1 MCHKFWEPPECSQSS
16 TWRELAAIDSFAP
29 ILKGSLVKWFT
40 DSQRAAEHSI
50 RLEEQWIPRTENEK
64 ADYISRLRDFDDW
77 QIMHDLFLSLEE
89 LWGRHTVDCF
99 ANYYTAKLPRFF
111 SRFWNPGA
119 SGIDFFAQE
128 LSSENCL
135 VVPPVS
141 LVARVIHY
149 LSLQKAMA
157 TLVVPLWPSSSFW
170 PLLTSK
176 YRSFIKGYFTLNASQ
191 ALTLGRNLSS
201 FLGSPR
207 FTGEVLALRFEFL

>member
-1 MCHKFWEPPECSQSS
+1 MKLDLH
-16 TWRELAAIDSFAP
+16 RLAIKIFQ
-29 ILKGSLVKWFT
+29 FC
-40 DSQRAAEHSI
+40 AEHSI
-50 RLEEQWIPRTENEK
+50 RLEVQWIPRTENEK
-64 ADYISRLRDFDDW
+64 ADYISRLIDFDDW
-77 QIMHDLFLSLEE
+77 KITHGLFLSLEE
-89 LWGRHTVDCF
+89 LWGPHTVDCF

-111 SRFWNPGA
+111 SRFWNPGT

-141 LVARVIHY
+141 LVVRVIHY

-176 YRSFIKGYFTLNASQ
+176 YRLFKKGCFTLNAFR

-207 FTGEVLALRFEFL
+207 FTGEVVALRFEFL

>member
-1 MCHKFWEPPECSQSS
+1 M
-16 TWRELAAIDSFAP
+16 
-29 ILKGSLVKWFT
+29 
-40 DSQRAAEHSI
+40 
-50 RLEEQWIPRTENEK
+50 QWIPRTENEK
-64 ADYISRLRDFDDW
+64 ADYISRLIDFDDW
-77 QIMHDLFLSLEE
+77 QITRDLFLSLEE
-89 LWGRHTVDCF
+89 LWGPHTVDCF

-170 PLLTSK
+170 PLLTGK
-176 YRSFIKGYFTLNASQ
+176 YRSLIKGCFTLNASQ
-191 ALTLGRNLSS
+191 ALTLLVLQGRLSRLDS
-201 FLGSPR
+201 NFCRDYP
-207 FTGEVLALRFEFL
+207 ALLPFE